1 MTEAT
6 ASASWVRHPA
16 MATLPR
22 VAQQREWLQTEDFT
36 RYGIDWVRSEGLGA
50 PGIGVDQTG
59 FARTVA
65 EQWFQPLTILSTSA
79 VAALRSAVTSLTDE
93 VLPPLFSYDIPSD
106 GIAFLPTPV
115 YGDTGAGPFGVNV
128 LAWTHCY
135 INDAPGIFITSWVSD
150 DFTED
155 LDIMDMR
162 FSNALRGRVSDLL
175 PRYLLK
181 HAEPLLC
188 GQEAVYGHEVRNP
201 HREETIP
208 VGKADPDPNSLTHR
222 LAYALWSMLASGALS
237 TSSEVRLPPRTATLY
252 ARDQVHGMS
261 VPGIA
266 NEESLLTV
274 RKDRVEDFYDDRNL
288 FVWNVASPRGGRV
301 V

>member
-1 MTEAT
+1 MTGAT
-6 ASASWVRHPA
+6 ASATWVRHPA

-22 VAQQREWLQTEDFT
+22 VAQQREWLQSEDFT
-36 RYGIDWVRSEGLGA
+36 RYGVDWVRSEGLGR

-59 FARTVA
+59 FTRTVA

-79 VAALRSAVTSLTDE
+79 VAALRSAATSLTDE
-93 VLPPLFSYDIPSD
+93 VLPPIFSYDIPPD
-106 GIAFLPTPV
+106 GIAFLPASV
-115 YGDTGAGPFGVNV
+115 HGDTGAGPFGVSV

-135 INDAPGIFITSWVSD
+135 ISDAPGVFVTSWVSD
-150 DFTED
+150 DFSED

-162 FSNALRGRVSDLL
+162 FSNALRGRVSDHL

-181 HAEPLLC
+181 HAEPLVC
-188 GQEAVYGHEVRNP
+188 GQEALYGNEVRNP
-201 HREETIP
+201 HREETTP
-208 VGKADPDPNSLTHR
+208 VGKADSDPHSLTHR
-222 LAYALWSMLASGALS
+222 LAYALWSMVASGALVA
-237 TSSEVRLPPRTATLY
+237 SSKVSLPPRTAMLY
-252 ARDQVHGMS
+252 SRDQVHGMS

-266 NEESLLTV
+266 NDESLLTV

-288 FVWNVASPRGGRV
+288 FVWTVTSPRGGRV

>member
-1 MTEAT
+1 
-6 ASASWVRHPA
+6 

-22 VAQQREWLQTEDFT
+22 VAQQREWLQSEDFT
-36 RYGIDWVRSEGLGA
+36 RYGVDWVRSEGLGR

-59 FARTVA
+59 FTRTVA

-79 VAALRSAVTSLTDE
+79 VAALRSAATSLSDE
-93 VLPPLFSYDIPSD
+93 VLPPIFSYDIPPD
-106 GIAFLPTPV
+106 GIAFLPASV
-115 YGDTGAGPFGVNV
+115 HGETGAGPFGVSV

-135 INDAPGIFITSWVSD
+135 ISDAPGIFITSWVSD
-150 DFTED
+150 EFNED

-181 HAEPLLC
+181 HAEPLIC
-188 GQEAVYGHEVRNP
+188 GQEALYGNAIRNP
-201 HREETIP
+201 HREETTP
-208 VGKADPDPNSLTHR
+208 VSKSDPDPHSLTHR
-222 LAYALWSMLASGALS
+222 LTYALWSMIASGALA
-237 TSSEVRLPPRTATLY
+237 TSNDVTLPPRTAMVY
-252 ARDQVHGMS
+252 SRERVHGLS
-261 VPGIA
+261 VPGIGHD
-266 NEESLLTV
+266 ESLLTV

-288 FVWNVASPRGGRV
+288 FVWTVTPPRGGRV

>member
-36 RYGIDWVRSEGLGA
+36 RYGIDWVRSEGLGRS
-50 PGIGVDQTG
+50 GIRADQTG
-59 FARTVA
+59 FARTIA
-65 EQWFQPLTILSTSA
+65 GQWFQPLTILSTSA
-79 VAALRSAVTSLTDE
+79 TAALRSAATSLADE
-93 VLPPLFSYDIPSD
+93 VLPPVFSYDIPSD
-106 GIAFLPTPV
+106 GIAFLPAPV
-115 YGDTGAGPFGVNV
+115 RGDTGVGPFGVSV

-135 INDAPGIFITSWVSD
+135 ISDAPGVFITSWVSD
-150 DFTED
+150 DFTDD
-155 LDIMDMR
+155 LDVTDMR
-162 FSNALRGRVSDLL
+162 FSNALRGRVSDFL

-181 HAEPLLC
+181 HAEPLVC
-188 GQEAVYGHEVRNP
+188 GEEALYGHRVRNP

-208 VGKADPDPNSLTHR
+208 LGAADPDPRSLTHR

-237 TSSEVRLPPRTATLY
+237 ESEEVPLPPRTAALY
-252 ARDQVHGMS
+252 SGDRVRGMS
-261 VPGIA
+261 VPGVG
-266 NEESLLTV
+266 NDESLLTV

-288 FVWNVASPRGGRV
+288 FVWNISSPRGGRV